1 MKKAKNQPLIT
12 GTQFVAIVILTIS
25 IFLIIDLGRRA
36 TAQYHVSQAERR
48 LTLEI
53 DDTLAQQTRLEAR
66 RDYVASD
73 AYVEEWAREQAHMI
87 RPGDQPVILVTTEA
101 PRTAPRVSAPQAPP
115 AAEEV
120 PNWYYWWELFFAGD
134 VPAR

>member
-1 MKKAKNQPLIT
+1 MKQHKNPPLISS
-12 GTQFVAIVILTIS
+12 TQFVAIVILTLS

-48 LTLEI
+48 LKQEI
-53 DDTLAQQTRLEAR
+53 SDALDLQARLIEQ

-73 AYVEEWAREQAHMI
+73 AYVEEWARDNAHMI

-101 PRTAPRVSAPQAPP
+101 PSPAPRSLAPQDPAP
-115 AAEEV
+115 ADDI
-120 PNWYYWWELFFAGD
+120 PNWYYWWELFFAE
-134 VPAR
+134 

>member
-1 MKKAKNQPLIT
+1 MKQPKNPPLIT

-36 TAQYHVSQAERR
+36 TAQYHVSQAEK
-48 LTLEI
+48 LVQAEI
-53 DDTLAQQTRLEAR
+53 DSERDLHNRLLAQ

-101 PRTAPRVSAPQAPP
+101 PRAPLRVTAPQASP
-115 AAEEV
+115 AAEV
-120 PNWYYWWELFFAGD
+120 PNWYHWWELFFGE
-134 VPAR
+134 

>member
-1 MKKAKNQPLIT
+1 MKKAKNPPLIT

-48 LTLEI
+48 LTQEI
-53 DDTLAQQTRLEAR
+53 GAALAEQVRLEER

-87 RPGDQPVILVTTEA
+87 RPGDQPVILVTQEA
-101 PRTAPRVSAPQAPP
+101 PRSAPRASTPQASQT
-115 AAEEV
+115 AEEI
-120 PNWYYWWELFFAGD
+120 PTWYYWWALFFTED